1 MAKADGAQAPSLA
14 PPIASAMSALAA
26 ASGGSGL
33 TKRTRM
39 SAGYISVEVN
49 VQGAGGAPDEV
60 GRQVAY
66 AVRNVLAQYES
77 EQRGLLSD

>member
-1 MAKADGAQAPSLA
+1 
-14 PPIASAMSALAA
+14 
-26 ASGGSGL
+26 
-33 TKRTRM
+33 M